1 MKIISLVGARPQFIK
16 EAILN
21 SEVHKNNAWNH
32 ILVHSGQHYDL
43 NMSDIFFQE
52 LGIPQPH
59 YYLGVGSGTH
69 AETTA
74 AVLTNMEKILIKEK
88 PDALIVYGDTNT
100 TLGGALAAAKVH
112 IPVIHVEA
120 GIRMLPRSM
129 PEEINRV
136 TTDHLSSV
144 LCCCSEISMRNL
156 EREGITEGTHICGDI
171 MYDIFLRMS
180 KTFDKKSICK
190 KYDLTEDNY
199 IVTTIHR
206 DYNTDN
212 HELLGE
218 IVAALEKFQKKTG
231 LRVIFPAHPRT
242 CDRLTRFSLMA
253 QAKKLHMVE
262 PLGYSELLSL
272 ISGAR
277 FVVTDSGGLQREAYY
292 AHKRSIVIMP
302 DTGWRELIATGWN
315 KLCSANEQTILA
327 QCEQIEAPC
336 PMPLNCYGIG
346 DAAEK
351 IISAVHRELQR
362 GSS

>member
-16 EAILN
+16 EAVLN

-59 YYLGVGSGTH
+59 YHLGVGSGTH

-74 AVLTNMEKILIKEK
+74 AVLTHMEKILMEEK

-100 TLGGALAAAKVH
+100 TLGGALAAAKIH
-112 IPVIHVEA
+112 IPVIHIEA
-120 GIRMLPRSM
+120 GIRMLPHSM

-136 TTDHLSSV
+136 TTDHLSCV
-144 LCCCSEISMRNL
+144 LCCCSDISRKNL
-156 EREGITEGTHICGDI
+156 ANEGITKGVHICGDI
-171 MYDIFLRMS
+171 MYDIFLRMT

-190 KYDLTEDNY
+190 KYGLTENNY
-199 IVTTIHR
+199 VVATIHR
-206 DYNTDN
+206 DYNTDKQ
-212 HELLGE
+212 ESLGE
-218 IVAALEKFQKKTG
+218 IVTALEKLQKKTG
-231 LRVIFPAHPRT
+231 VRVIFPAHPRT
-242 CDRLTRFSLMA
+242 IDRLTRFLLMA

-272 ISGAR
+272 VSGAR
-277 FVVTDSGGLQREAYY
+277 YVITDSGGLQREAYY

-302 DTGWRELIATGWN
+302 DTGWRELTSSGWN
-315 KLCSANEQTILA
+315 TLCPPNEQTILA

-336 PMPLNCYGIG
+336 PMPLDCYGSG
-346 DAAEK
+346 DAAKK
-351 IISAVHRELQR
+351 IISAVYHELQR